1 MGSASIFVYLK
12 KGDLGDKTILTDSRA
27 SAGDLRQ
34 SSTRLSRLAV
44 SWSVGQLVGRF
55 SPAEVFYRAV
65 RLRTAACREEFTE
78 L

>member
-34 SSTRLSRLAV
+34 SSTGLSRLAV
-44 SWSVGQLVGRF
+44 SWLVGQLVGRF
-55 SPAEVFYRAV
+55 SPGRGSVLQGSAV
-65 RLRTAACREEFTE
+65 EDSGVS
-78 L
+78 